1 MKLTAKLVSILL
13 FGIILLLAIDGYIA
27 IERETDLF
35 EANMRRGAL
44 LLGRAMK
51 GLVADSWIADG
62 GARAQQLIEDA
73 NAEEDRVSI
82 RWVWLDAASESDLHL
97 RPRVSRERLE
107 PVLRGEEMSLIFR
120 DQDGNAYLHTYV
132 PVAVNEQRPG
142 ALELSESLSELAE
155 YSHHILIRT
164 LVLVGVLLLGSGL
177 LAVPLGIRL
186 VGQPLHRL
194 VEKTRRVGEGDLAGP
209 LHLRGHDEIAEVAAA
224 LNAMCEQLA
233 ESQEQTRAEATA
245 RIAALEQLRHAD
257 RLKTVGRLASG
268 MAHELGTPLNVVSA
282 RGALIA
288 EGTLSDAEI
297 VESGN
302 IIKAQSDRI
311 TAIVRQLLDFA
322 RRSALHRVPVDLR
335 QVAEQT
341 IRLLASFGEKR
352 KAKVSLVD
360 DDVDATTK
368 ADAGHI
374 QQVLTN
380 LIVNAVQAM
389 PEGGKVE
396 VAIRREHAQPPE
408 GHEGSE
414 GEYLCLSV
422 RDEGVGISEE
432 NMRLLFEPFF
442 TTKDIGQGTG
452 LGLSIA
458 YGIVREHGGWIDV
471 ASEPEKGSCFSV
483 YLPQEVG
490 TCTEES

>member
-13 FGIILLLAIDGYIA
+13 LGIILLLAIDGYIS
-27 IERETDLF
+27 IQRETHLF
-35 EANMRRGAL
+35 EANMRRNAL

-51 GLVADSWIADG
+51 GLVADSWNADG
-62 GARAQQLIEDA
+62 GTRAEQLIEDA

-82 RWVWLDAASESDLHL
+82 RWVWLDATSESDLRL
-97 RPRVSRERLE
+97 RPRVPRERLE
-107 PVLRGEEMSLIFR
+107 PLLRGEEISLRSR
-120 DQDGNAYLHTYV
+120 DQDGDEYLHTYV
-132 PVAVNEQRPG
+132 PVAVDEQRPG
-142 ALELSESLSELAE
+142 ALELSESLSELGE
-155 YSHHILIRT
+155 YSHHNLIRT

-177 LAVPLGIRL
+177 LVVPLGIRL
-186 VGQPLHRL
+186 VGRPLRRL
-194 VEKTRRVGEGDLAGP
+194 VEKTRRAGEGDLSGP

-233 ESQEQTRAEATA
+233 QSQEQIRAEARA

-282 RGALIA
+282 RAALIA
-288 EGTLSDAEI
+288 DGTLSDAEI

-302 IIKAQSDRI
+302 IIKAQSERI

-322 RRSALHRVPVDLR
+322 RRSAPHRVPVDLR
-335 QVAEQT
+335 EVAEQT
-341 IRLLASFGEKR
+341 IRLLTSFGKKR
-352 KAKVSLVD
+352 KVRITLAGND
-360 DDVDATTK
+360 IDATTK
-368 ADAGHI
+368 ADAGQI

-380 LIVNAVQAM
+380 LIVNAIQAM
-389 PEGGKVE
+389 PEGGTVE

-408 GHEGSE
+408 GQDGSQ

-422 RDEGVGISEE
+422 RDEGAGISEE

-442 TTKDIGQGTG
+442 TTKDIGEGTG

-458 YGIVREHGGWIDV
+458 YGIVSEHGGWIDV
-471 ASEPEKGSCFSV
+471 VSEPEKGSCFSL
-483 YLPQEVG
+483 YLPQEVDG
-490 TCTEES
+490 CREES

>member
-1 MKLTAKLVSILL
+1 MKLTAKLVFLL
-13 FGIILLLAIDGYIA
+13 LLGIILLLAIDGYLSLQ
-27 IERETDLF
+27 RETDLF
-35 EANMRRGAL
+35 EANMKRDAI

-51 GLVADSWIADG
+51 GLVADSWNADS
-62 GARAQQLIEDA
+62 GARAQRLIKDA

-82 RWVWLDAASESDLHL
+82 RWVWLNAQSDRRL
-97 RPRVSRERLE
+97 RPRVPLKRLE
-107 PVLRGEEMSLIFR
+107 PAMHGEEMSLRFR
-120 DQDGNAYLHTYV
+120 DQDGEEYLHTYV
-132 PVAVNEQRPG
+132 PVSVDEQRPG

-155 YSHHILIRT
+155 YSRHSFVRT
-164 LVLVGVLLLGSGL
+164 LILVGVLLLGSGI
-177 LAVPLGIRL
+177 LAVPLGIGL
-186 VGQPLHRL
+186 VGRPLHRL

-209 LHLRGHDEIAEVAAA
+209 LHLRGHDEIAEVAEA
-224 LNAMCEQLA
+224 LNAMCEQIT
-233 ESQEQTRAEATA
+233 ESQEQIREEATA
-245 RIAALEQLRHAD
+245 RISALEQLRHAD

-268 MAHELGTPLNVVSA
+268 MAHELGTPLNIVSA

-311 TAIVRQLLDFA
+311 TALVRQLLDFA
-322 RRSALHRVPVDLR
+322 RRNASHRLPVDLQ

-341 IRLLASFGEKR
+341 IRLLTSFGNKR
-352 KAKVSLVD
+352 EARMSLACD
-360 DDVDATTK
+360 DIDATTE
-368 ADAGHI
+368 ADAGQI

-380 LIVNAVQAM
+380 LLVNAIQAM

-396 VAIRREHAQPPE
+396 VTIRRVLAQPPE
-408 GHEGSE
+408 GHDGAG
-414 GEYLCLSV
+414 GEYLCISV
-422 RDEGVGISEE
+422 RDEGVGVPED

-442 TTKDIGQGTG
+442 TTKDIGKGTG

-458 YGIVREHGGWIDV
+458 YGIVSEHGGWIDV

-483 YLPQEVG
+483 YLPQEVD
-490 TCTEES
+490 